1 MVRHGGLIQSG
12 EGGGVGRLPQ
22 FQAVSEMR
30 CHTHSRTGV
39 GSYGLEPPVCMIF
52 CMIFC
57 IFCMTLSL
65 YYLQFVN
72 GSDVPSSSEEEPEEE
87 PESES
92 EESEQEV

>member
-39 GSYGLEPPVCMIF
+39 GQEASEIDQEDEDEWWRIWG
-52 CMIFC
+52 
-57 IFCMTLSL
+57 
-65 YYLQFVN
+65 